1 VAQRTVASLGDAL
14 AAAAE
19 IGYPA
24 VLKALGSLHKSDGGG
39 VVLGLTGPADVERA
53 YRDITERLAPPAWS
67 VERMVPLADGV
78 ELLIGARWDPRFG
91 PVALVA
97 SGGIYT
103 EVLRDTAVALA
114 PVTTAQAET
123 MIRSLRLAPVL
134 LGARGRSAVD
144 IAAAGSALSALS
156 RVAAAHPELAEI
168 EVNPLLVT
176 PAGTVA
182 LDARFVRVTPTP
194 RSRED
199 AVHLHA

>member
-1 VAQRTVASLGDAL
+1 
-14 AAAAE
+14 
-19 IGYPA
+19 
-24 VLKALGSLHKSDGGG
+24 
-39 VVLGLTGPADVERA
+39 
-53 YRDITERLAPPAWS
+53 
-67 VERMVPLADGV
+67 
-78 ELLIGARWDPRFG
+78 
-91 PVALVA
+91 VALVA

-144 IAAAGSALSALS
+144 IAAAGAALSALS